1 MIATRGRRDRFA
13 GTFAFALALVVMTL
27 FAPLAAAAEFPYSL
41 EPRLSLTGD
50 CSTSAADPVLD
61 PDCQAEPPA
70 YPPPPDR
77 PAARFDRPFSVAVD
91 DWGNLYVASRS
102 DAGTEGRI
110 DIFDPEG
117 HFISELE
124 DPHGPR
130 SIAVDGE
137 GNLYAYE
144 STEGVIDS
152 AVVRYPPA
160 VYDPAAGEIEYDPA
174 ERIVLL
180 EKFAFSA
187 GLAIDRANPSD
198 ESDDRLYI
206 NEEFYIG
213 IYSSAKTGNTLV
225 DTIEPPGME
234 RGKYAAV
241 DAARRRLYVT
251 TCKNVNQN
259 CVVWAMEADAPYDLL
274 EEIDGDKTP
283 AKDFFSK
290 EGRLSLA
297 VDETNGHFFIGDL
310 SNQDDIFEFDSSY
323 AYVSRFTIPGG
334 PLTAGVQ
341 SDVADNPK
349 APDPLDENELDNYRH
364 LYVPLSQ
371 TSGSAIAYRP
381 PKVGPAQIESL
392 AATDIGATEAELSA
406 LIHPREL
413 ETTYEI
419 RYVSEAQYAIDGFS
433 SATLAASGTIGA
445 LPTPQSVSA
454 LIGGLSPGTAYRFLV
469 IAENEF
475 GDDEAASTFA
485 THEDAPSPPPDG
497 GCPNETLRT
506 GASAALPDCRAY
518 ELVTPPDTASR
529 VPRGDERAGEY
540 FGMLQASPSGGAVD
554 FLITSGA
561 LPGTEAS
568 GYFFGDPYLATR
580 GAAGWST
587 ALAGPTGA
595 QASKPKP
602 GGFSPDQGYSFWL
615 ADGEGSE
622 LVDGENTSYVR
633 YPDGHSELIGRG
645 SLGTDQFAKGLLIT
659 EGGTHIIFRTYEPE
673 GHAAQK
679 LEPEAPE
686 EGIIAI
692 YDRTR
697 GPLTGTEETHVVS
710 LLPDGTAPSQDA
722 EYLGASAEGEAIAFR
737 LGTSLYLRVANET
750 TYAIG
755 APGATFAG
763 VSDRGERVFYLEG
776 GDLKAFDTATE
787 EVTTFADT
795 AAPVIPVNVALQGG
809 RAYFVSETAIVGSA
823 PNPDGDSPLSGSQ
836 NLYLSEG
843 DGTPDFVA
851 TITERDV
858 EGDEAEEDGD
868 GLGFWTES
876 LRLNRPSMDPS
887 RLTPDG
893 GIFVFQSRAEL
904 DGYEPGSEPQVY
916 RYDHLAE
923 SLECISCPPT
933 QTPATG
939 GAVLQSVGYDNFDTP
954 LGIYGFVPALRADG
968 KRLLFEST
976 EALRSSDIDG
986 LRDVYEW
993 EAEGVGS
1000 CRRQGGCVYLIS
1012 SGRSARPDYLFG
1024 HSQSGDDVFIH
1035 TSDVLLAGD
1044 EQTASIYDARVGGGF
1059 ASPRPVICAEEAC
1072 KPGLSS
1078 PPALPAP
1085 QSGVQGDSGNVKNV
1099 KSCPRG
1105 KRKVK
1110 RKGKVI
1116 CVKKNRKHGK
1126 QKKTRKA
1133 GARNGAGR

>member
-1 MIATRGRRDRFA
+1 MIITRGYR
-13 GTFAFALALVVMTL
+13 TTLALALALACLGL
-27 FAPLAAAAEFPYSL
+27 FASLAAAAEFKYSL

-50 CSTSAADPVLD
+50 CSTSAADTVPD
-61 PDCQAEPPA
+61 PDCQGEPPA

-77 PAARFDRPFSVAVD
+77 PAARFDLPFSLAVD
-91 DWGNLYVASRS
+91 DWGNVYVASRS
-102 DAGTEGRI
+102 NAGTEGRI
-110 DIFDPEG
+110 DIFDSEG

-144 STEGVIDS
+144 FSFAEGAS
-152 AVVRYPPA
+152 PELVRYPPD
-160 VYDPAAGEIEYDPA
+160 VYNPAAGEIEYDAADRTP
-174 ERIVLL
+174 IVSVL
-180 EKFAFSA
+180 EGWK
-187 GLAIDRANPSD
+187 GLAIDRADPD
-198 ESDDRLYI
+198 DAGDDRLYV
-206 NEEFYIG
+206 NEGFQIG

-225 DTIEPPGME
+225 DTIEPPGMDQ
-234 RGKYAAV
+234 GKYVAV
-241 DAARRRLYVT
+241 DAERRRLYAT

-259 CVVWAMEADAPYDLL
+259 CVVWVMEADAPYDLL
-274 EEIDGDKTP
+274 QEIDGNRTP

-290 EGRLSLA
+290 EGKLSLA

-310 SNQDDIFEFDSSY
+310 AAQDDIFEFDSSY
-323 AYVSRFTIPGG
+323 DYVSSFTIPGG
-334 PLTAGVQ
+334 PLGWETQ
-341 SDVADNPK
+341 SDVADSPK
-349 APDPLDENELDNYRH
+349 APDPADLNPADNYRH
-364 LYVPLSQ
+364 LYVPLSRN
-371 TSGSAIAYRP
+371 SGSAIAYRP

-392 AATDIGATEAELSA
+392 SATDIGETEAELGA

-413 ETTYEI
+413 ATTYEI
-419 RYVSEAQYAIDGFS
+419 RYVSEAQYAIDEFN

-445 LPTPQSVSA
+445 EPTPQSVSA

-469 IAENEF
+469 TAENEL
-475 GDDEAASTFA
+475 GADEQEAAFA
-485 THEDAPSPPPDG
+485 TYDDAPPLDG
-497 GCPNETLRT
+497 SCPNEILRI

-518 ELVTPPDTASR
+518 ELVTPPDTAAR

-554 FLITSGA
+554 FLVTTGA
-561 LPGTEAS
+561 LPGTDAS
-568 GYFFGDPYLATR
+568 GYFFGDPYVATR
-580 GAAGWST
+580 GAGGWST

-595 QASKPKP
+595 QASEPKP

-615 ADGEGSE
+615 ANGEGSA
-622 LVDGENTSYVR
+622 LVDAQPASYVR

-659 EGGTHIIFRTYEPE
+659 EGGAHIIFRTHDPE
-673 GHAAQK
+673 GHAPQK
-679 LEPEAPE
+679 LEPEAPA

-697 GPLTGTEETHVVS
+697 DEQTHVVS
-710 LLPDGTAPSQDA
+710 LLPDGTAPNQDA
-722 EYLGASAEGEAIAFR
+722 EYLGASAEGEAVAFKV
-737 LGTSLYLRVANET
+737 GTSLYLRVANET

-763 VSDRGERVFYLEG
+763 VSDRGERAFYLEG
-776 GDLKAFDTATE
+776 GDLEAFDTGSE
-787 EVTTFADT
+787 EVITFADT
-795 AAPVIPVNVALQGG
+795 AAPVTPVNVAPQGG
-809 RAYFVSETAIVGSA
+809 RAYFVSETAVPGSG
-823 PNPDGDSPLSGSQ
+823 PNPNGDSPLLGAQ

-843 DGTPDFVA
+843 EGTPDFIA
-851 TITERDV
+851 TLTDRDV
-858 EGDEAEEDGD
+858 EGDQAEEGGD

-876 LRLNRPSMDPS
+876 LRQRRPSMDPS
-887 RLTPDG
+887 RLTPAG
-893 GIFVFQSRAEL
+893 SVFVFQSRAEL
-904 DGYEPGSEPQVY
+904 DGYEPGTEPQLY
-916 RYDHLAE
+916 RYDHLAA

-933 QTPATG
+933 GGPATG

-968 KRLLFEST
+968 NRLFFEST
-976 EALRSSDIDG
+976 EGLRSSDIDG

-1000 CRRQGGCVYLIS
+1000 CKRKGGCVYLIS
-1012 SGRSARPDYLFG
+1012 SGRSVRSDYLFG

-1044 EQTASIYDARVGGGF
+1044 EQTASIYDARAGGGF
-1059 ASPRPVICAEEAC
+1059 ASPEPAICAEEAC
-1072 KPGLSS
+1072 KPGLTP

-1085 QSGVQGDSGNVKNV
+1085 QTDAQGKSGNVKNV

-1110 RKGKVI
+1110 RKGKVV
-1116 CVKKNRKHGK
+1116 CVKKH
-1126 QKKTRKA
+1126 KKTRKA
-1133 GARNGAGR
+1133 GGRKGAGR